1 MEKRERHEVTNRRG
15 GRLSRLLRIFAPG
28 VTDRLAEKAV
38 REGK

>member
-1 MEKRERHEVTNRRG
+1 VVTNWRG

-28 VTDRLAEKAV
+28 VVDRLAQKAV